1 MNPQKVLLTQSL
13 RTPLNKTKI
22 NLPSPSPRPDQIT
35 SNSSRLKRKIRMLRI
50 KKKPKNNQQKRVK
63 NLIPLKPKQ
72 SRRSYQRT
80 TITHSRLRPETVCHS
95 RHWQTSSCRSWT
107 TARRAHSHWLD
118 ESVKLLISRFFRGQL
133 GSFLDNLRKT
143 WAVIRNLLWDL
154 RAWEEVVEQDLL
166 EMQ

>member
-1 MNPQKVLLTQSL
+1 
-13 RTPLNKTKI
+13 
-22 NLPSPSPRPDQIT
+22 
-35 SNSSRLKRKIRMLRI
+35 
-50 KKKPKNNQQKRVK
+50 
-63 NLIPLKPKQ
+63 
-72 SRRSYQRT
+72 
-80 TITHSRLRPETVCHS
+80 
-95 RHWQTSSCRSWT
+95 
-107 TARRAHSHWLD
+107 LD